1 MFRKLI
7 RCLCNDHDEGLW
19 TPGISFG
26 GGTAGITYSTQK
38 GIYTRIGKLVTAQF
52 SITLTS
58 KGSSTG
64 IACITGLPFAARG
77 QVGYQGGGF
86 ATYWQLL
93 AVNFSYI
100 TFIPNNSDNGG
111 ANPANTA
118 DIYGSI
124 SPPLASLGA
133 VLDTSFNNSCRI
145 DGTIIYQV

>member
-7 RCLCNDHDEGLW
+7 RCLCNDHEEGLW

-26 GGTAGITYSTQK
+26 GGTTGITCSTQK

-64 IACITGLPFAARG
+64 IARITGLPIAAQG
-77 QVGYQGGGF
+77 QVGYQGGGV

-93 AVNFSYI
+93 AINYSYI
-100 TFIPNNSDNGG
+100 TFIPNNSGD
-111 ANPANTA
+111 PYSA

-145 DGTIIYQV
+145 DGTITYQV

>member
-1 MFRKLI
+1 MFRKLM
-7 RCLCNDHDEGLW
+7 RCLCNDHKEGTW

-26 GGTAGITYSTQK
+26 GGTTGITYSTQK

-52 SITLTS
+52 SIALTS
-58 KGSSTG
+58 NGSSAG
-64 IACITGLPFAARG
+64 IACITGLPIAARG

-93 AVNFSYI
+93 AINYSYI
-100 TFIPNNSDNGG
+100 AFIPNNTGDPYS
-111 ANPANTA
+111 A

-124 SPPLASLGA
+124 APPLASLGA

>member
-7 RCLCNDHDEGLW
+7 RCLCNGHEEGLW

-26 GGTAGITYSTQK
+26 GGTTGIAYSTQK
-38 GIYTRIGKLVTAQF
+38 GIYARIGKLVTAQF

-64 IACITGLPFAARG
+64 IACITGLPIAAQG

-93 AVNFSYI
+93 AVNYSCI
-100 TFIPNNSDNGG
+100 TFIPNNSGD
-111 ANPANTA
+111 AYTA

-145 DGTIIYQV
+145 DGTVIYQV